1 MKKFIYNSILIMGI
15 FFSSYSLSAAQST
28 RNISPQ
34 QIEQFKKLSPAQ
46 QQSLAQSMGVDIRA
60 IQQQMS
66 SSKSVNSQ
74 ESDYKNQQ
82 YFPRGTTFD
91 EFGNPIFA
99 NNDDG
104 KDLSDSYKG
113 YDGDTPKP
121 FGYDVFA
128 NAPTTF
134 APNVNIAV
142 PAHYII
148 GAGDTLN
155 IQVYGKENFDYE
167 LAVSREGAIVIP
179 QLGPFSVAGMT
190 FAEMKD
196 FLSNSIKNKVLGV
209 DVIVTLTELRS
220 LRVFV
225 LGDAYKPGAYVLN
238 SLSSITHALFAAGG
252 INDIGSLRNIQL
264 KRAGELIATL
274 DLYDLLVYGDSSND
288 LLLKSGDVVFVA
300 PLGQQVTVAGE
311 VRRPAVYELKGSE
324 KFRDVVNMAG
334 GLLPSAFPS
343 ATVVERFN
351 QNNLRSIL
359 NIDLSNKTAL
369 SSAVKAGDYINVMKT
384 TESFEESI
392 TIIGAVTRPGN
403 YQWLPGQ
410 RITDVFPN
418 IHAYILD
425 DADLSYGLVVRE
437 RDNTRRIDI
446 LQFSL
451 FNIMSDISSDDNLV
465 LQPRDKILIFSNNE
479 EIQSSLN
486 TLGSL
491 ALTSEELLKQ
501 EKSDAIE
508 IAEKN
513 SFWQQYGM
521 NKHTEKLTD
530 ELSYSDK
537 TLSELTTE
545 KREDLEYSQ
554 LNYFSRQRLLE
565 PVIEQLKRQA
575 AYGEPVQL
583 AEIIGEVKYPG
594 IYPLPVS
601 GNVSKLIDAAGGLL
615 ESAYLSNAELTR
627 SEIIDGN
634 AIKSP
639 QSISLNKASNDYD
652 NLLLK
657 SKDRLNVLKIP
668 AWQNNH
674 IIELRGEFRF
684 PGKYTIRRGDKLG
697 DIIARAG
704 GYTKYASKEA
714 SLFTRT
720 KLKILERQNL
730 LKVAENLRMEIASK
744 SLAQRNGSQMVDYQQ
759 AKLLLSDLTKVQP
772 VGRLVVDLNSI
783 EAEIDNDVL
792 VEDGDVLI
800 VPTKQN
806 SINVIGQVQVA
817 TSHVYRKGI
826 SVEDYI
832 NLSGGI
838 KQQGDDEKIYII
850 KANGSVETLK
860 DENWF
865 AMSTKNSLAPGD
877 TIVVPLDADYMD
889 NITLWS
895 TATQI
900 VYQAAVAL
908 AAIAGL

>member
-1 MKKFIYNSILIMGI
+1 MKKFIYQSVFILSILC
-15 FFSSYSLSAAQST
+15 SSSPLTAAQST
-28 RNISPQ
+28 SNISPQ

-46 QQSLAQSMGVDIRA
+46 QQALAQSMGVDIRM
-60 IQQQMS
+60 IQQQIS
-66 SSKSVNSQ
+66 SSKNTTSEKN
-74 ESDYKNQQ
+74 DYQNQQ

-91 EFGNPIFA
+91 EFGNPTFE
-99 NNDDG
+99 NENDELLNAEVIED
-104 KDLSDSYKG
+104 D
-113 YDGDTPKP
+113 DTPKP

-134 APNVNIAV
+134 APTVDIAV

-155 IQVYGKENFDYE
+155 VQIYGKENFDYE
-167 LAVSREGAIVIP
+167 LAVSREGEVVIP

-190 FAEMKD
+190 FAEMKK
-196 FLSNSIKNKVLGV
+196 FLASDIKNKILGI

-252 INDIGSLRNIQL
+252 INEIGSIRNIQL

-274 DLYDLLVYGDSSND
+274 DLYDLLVYGDSSSD
-288 LLLKSGDVVFVA
+288 RLLKSGDVVFVA
-300 PLGQQVTVAGE
+300 PLGQQVTIAGE
-311 VRRPAVYELKGSE
+311 VRRPAIYELKGEE
-324 KFRDVVNMAG
+324 KFSDVVKMAG

-343 ATVVERFN
+343 STVVERFN

-369 SSAVKAGDYINVMKT
+369 FSLVKAGDYINVMKT

-403 YQWLPGQ
+403 YQWIAGQ
-410 RITDVFPN
+410 RITDVLPN

-425 DADLSYGLVVRE
+425 DADLSYGLVIRE

-451 FNIMSDISSDDNLV
+451 FNIMSDISSVDNIALK
-465 LQPRDKILIFSNNE
+465 PRDKILIFSNNE
-479 EIQSSLN
+479 EIKSSLN
-486 TLGSL
+486 SLEIL
-491 ALTSEELLKQ
+491 ALTSEELMKQ

-508 IAEKN
+508 IAKKN

-521 NKHTEKLTD
+521 NEHTEKLTD

-537 TLSELTTE
+537 TLSELTSE
-545 KREDLEYSQ
+545 KQKELEYNQ

-583 AEIIGEVKYPG
+583 AEITGEVKYPG
-594 IYPLPVS
+594 IYPLSMS

-627 SEIIDGN
+627 SEIINGN
-634 AIKSP
+634 AVKSP
-639 QSISLNKASNDYD
+639 KSINLNKESSDYD
-652 NLLLK
+652 NQLLK

-684 PGKYTIRRGDKLG
+684 PGKYTIRRGDKLS
-697 DIIARAG
+697 DIIIRAG
-704 GYTKYASKEA
+704 GYTKYASKDA
-714 SLFTRT
+714 SLFTRN

-744 SLAQRNGSQMVDYQQ
+744 SLAQSKGSQMVDYQQ

-772 VGRLVVDLNSI
+772 IGRLVVDLNL
-783 EAEIDNDVL
+783 IDTEQENDVL

-817 TSHVYRKGI
+817 TSHVFRKGT
-826 SVEDYI
+826 SVNDYI

-838 KQQGDDEKIYII
+838 KQQADDEKIYII

-860 DENWF
+860 EENWF
-865 AMSTKNSLAPGD
+865 AMGTTNSLAPGD

>member
-1 MKKFIYNSILIMGI
+1 MKKFIYQSVFILSILC
-15 FFSSYSLSAAQST
+15 SSSPLTAAQST
-28 RNISPQ
+28 SNISPQ

-46 QQSLAQSMGVDIRA
+46 QQALAQSMGVDIRM
-60 IQQQMS
+60 IQQQIS
-66 SSKSVNSQ
+66 SSKNTTSEKN
-74 ESDYKNQQ
+74 DYQNQQ

-91 EFGNPIFA
+91 EFGNPTFE
-99 NNDDG
+99 NENDELLNAEVIED
-104 KDLSDSYKG
+104 D
-113 YDGDTPKP
+113 DTPKP

-134 APNVNIAV
+134 APTVDIAV

-155 IQVYGKENFDYE
+155 VQIYGKENFDYE
-167 LAVSREGAIVIP
+167 LAVSREGEVVIP

-190 FAEMKD
+190 FAEMKK
-196 FLSNSIKNKVLGV
+196 FLASDIKNKILGI

-252 INDIGSLRNIQL
+252 INEIGSIRNIQL

-274 DLYDLLVYGDSSND
+274 DLYDLLVYGDSSSD
-288 LLLKSGDVVFVA
+288 RLLKSGDVVFVA
-300 PLGQQVTVAGE
+300 PLGQQVTIAGE
-311 VRRPAVYELKGSE
+311 VRRPAIYELKGEE
-324 KFRDVVNMAG
+324 KFSDVVKMAG

-343 ATVVERFN
+343 STVVERFN

-369 SSAVKAGDYINVMKT
+369 FSLVKAGDYINVMKT

-403 YQWLPGQ
+403 YQWIAGQ
-410 RITDVFPN
+410 RITDVLPN

-425 DADLSYGLVVRE
+425 DADLSYGLVIRE

-451 FNIMSDISSDDNLV
+451 FNIMSDISSVDNIALK
-465 LQPRDKILIFSNNE
+465 PRDKILIFSNNE
-479 EIQSSLN
+479 EIKSSLN
-486 TLGSL
+486 SLESL
-491 ALTSEELLKQ
+491 ALTSEELMKQ

-508 IAEKN
+508 IAKKN

-521 NKHTEKLTD
+521 NEHTEKLTD

-537 TLSELTTE
+537 TLSELTSE
-545 KREDLEYSQ
+545 KQKELEYNQ

-583 AEIIGEVKYPG
+583 AEITGEVKYPG
-594 IYPLPVS
+594 IYPLSMS

-627 SEIIDGN
+627 SEIINGN
-634 AIKSP
+634 AVKSP
-639 QSISLNKASNDYD
+639 KSINLNKESSDYD
-652 NLLLK
+652 NQLLK

-684 PGKYTIRRGDKLG
+684 PGKYTIRRGDKLS
-697 DIIARAG
+697 DIIIRAG
-704 GYTKYASKEA
+704 GYTKYASKDA
-714 SLFTRT
+714 SLFTRN

-744 SLAQRNGSQMVDYQQ
+744 SLAQSKGSQMVDYQQ

-772 VGRLVVDLNSI
+772 IGRLVVDLNL
-783 EAEIDNDVL
+783 IDTEQENDVL

-817 TSHVYRKGI
+817 TSHVFRKGT
-826 SVEDYI
+826 SVNDYI

-838 KQQGDDEKIYII
+838 KQQADDEKIYII

-860 DENWF
+860 EENWF
-865 AMSTKNSLAPGD
+865 AMGTTNSLAPGD